1 MALLDELKELK
12 VNTDEAIL
20 RFMNN
25 SSLYERM
32 LLKLPPNIE
41 KLEVLSY
48 IESGDY
54 KTATENAHTIKG
66 MVGNLSVTPL
76 YTAYTE
82 IVNLLRADKPDEAK
96 ALLVETLPIQE
107 EINSCI
113 KNTCDPIIEANAR

>member
-41 KLEVLSY
+41 KLEVLSF
-48 IESGDY
+48 IEAGDF

-96 ALLVETLPIQE
+96 ALLVETLPVQE
-107 EINSCI
+107 EINACI
-113 KNTCDPIIEANAR
+113 KKYM